1 MIYRNAIHFNNYYI
15 IGNFSIAVDLTNLNI
30 LSWIVVLVVVV
41 AQSNQQNLGTIRS
54 SNLCTEIVQFT
65 SPDEVA
71 VCNLASVNLSAFVDE
86 ADKSFD
92 FQKLLEVTKVV
103 TRNLNKVIDIN
114 FYPVMEAKN
123 SNFRHRPIG

>member
-1 MIYRNAIHFNNYYI
+1 M
-15 IGNFSIAVDLTNLNI
+15 
-30 LSWIVVLVVVV
+30 
-41 AQSNQQNLGTIRS
+41 
-54 SNLCTEIVQFT
+54 QFT

>member
-1 MIYRNAIHFNNYYI
+1 M
-15 IGNFSIAVDLTNLNI
+15 
-30 LSWIVVLVVVV
+30 
-41 AQSNQQNLGTIRS
+41 
-54 SNLCTEIVQFT
+54 
-65 SPDEVA
+65 
-71 VCNLASVNLSAFVDE
+71 CNLASVNLSAFVDE